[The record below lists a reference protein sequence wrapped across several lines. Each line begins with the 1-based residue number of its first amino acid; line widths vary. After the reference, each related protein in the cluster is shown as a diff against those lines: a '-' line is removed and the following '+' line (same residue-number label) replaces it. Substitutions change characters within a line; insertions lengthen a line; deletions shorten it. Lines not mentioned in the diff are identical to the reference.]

1 MNNTESAN
9 IYIPDISGFS
19 NFVNEIEILHGQE
32 ITGELLEEI
41 IDSNEIGLEVSEIE
55 GDAVLFFKIGEPV
68 PVNQIYEQSLNIL
81 KRFNRKKEE
90 IQEKRI
96 CICNACSSVKS
107 LKLKFILHYDSI
119 KIMNIKNFKKLFG
132 KGIIIAHRLLKNN
145 IKENEYL
152 IFTREYFDKVKEK
165 NNYEFLN
172 IPSKQV
178 LESFGEI
185 DCLYIILEAKTK
197 NEKTY

>member
-68 PVNQIYEQSLNIL
+68 PVNQIYEQSVNIL
-81 KRFNRKKEE
+81 KRFNRKKKE

-96 CICNACSSVKS
+96 CRCNACSSVKS
-107 LKLKFILHYDSI
+107 LKLKFILHYD
-119 KIMNIKNFKKLFG
+119 
-132 KGIIIAHRLLKNN
+132 
-145 IKENEYL
+145 
-152 IFTREYFDKVKEK
+152 
-165 NNYEFLN
+165 
-172 IPSKQV
+172 
-178 LESFGEI
+178 
-185 DCLYIILEAKTK
+185 
-197 NEKTY
+197 